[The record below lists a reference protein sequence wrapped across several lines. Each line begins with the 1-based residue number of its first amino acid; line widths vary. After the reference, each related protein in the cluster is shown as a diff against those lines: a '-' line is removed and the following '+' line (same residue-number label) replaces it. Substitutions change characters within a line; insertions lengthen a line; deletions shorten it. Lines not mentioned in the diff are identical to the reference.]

1 MINCSKE
8 MFVLIIQ
15 FFLQYIR
22 ILIRKHKYENEDQIY
37 KLTPLFETLYPVQS
51 VDMRLS
57 GDIVPSVVL

>member
-1 MINCSKE
+1 

-51 VDMRLS
+51 EDMRLS
-57 GDIVPSVVL
+57 CDVVPSVVL